1 MATLARKR
9 LGQAAHFLDLAQQ
22 HSGDRKRFTTYF
34 EAFVV
39 FGRSVLHVLRTEVD
53 VAGVFTCF
61 AAEWSALGKEALP
74 DFFRGTR
81 DIVLKEGVVGTG
93 TRAEYA
99 VTFAATATVIATL
112 TLEVHRADGT
122 VERPVVEPPPAATTQ
137 DPPAEAAEVVGRYF
151 FTEGPFKDAEVF
163 GVARQYLD
171 RLARAIHVAEN
182 CGV

>member
-1 MATLARKR
+1 MATLARRR
-9 LGQAAHFLDLAQQ
+9 LRQAAHFLDLAKQ
-22 HSGDRKRFTTYF
+22 HSGDRERFTTYF

-39 FGRSVLHVLRTEVD
+39 FGRSVLHVLRNEVD

-61 AAEWSALGKEALP
+61 AAEWGALGREALP
-74 DFFRGTR
+74 NFFRGTR

-99 VTFAATATVIATL
+99 VTLTASATVIGTL

-137 DPPAEAAEVVGRYF
+137 DQPTEAAEVMGRYF
-151 FTEGPFKDAEVF
+151 FTEGPFKNEEAF

-171 RLARAIHVAEN
+171 RLARAIQVAEN
-182 CGV
+182 CGA